1 MTVPPG
7 WQADRRTAFKVIVCF
22 GLVSLFADMTY
33 EGAHSI
39 TGPVLTELGG
49 SVASVGIIAGFGE
62 MVAAS
67 LRYFSGK
74 LADRTRAYWP
84 IAIAGYAINIVV
96 VPAIALVGS
105 WQAAALL
112 IVAERTGKAL
122 RGPARDVLLSQ
133 STAVVGHGFGFG
145 LHAAMD
151 QAGAVLGP
159 LVVAAVVA
167 REQRFAPAFLVL
179 GIPAVLAV
187 VAMLVARKVSPAM
200 PAPPASSPAQA
211 IPALFKPYV
220 IAAGLLAFGFL
231 DFPVLAAHWEQ
242 TGLFAPQ
249 TIPLLYAAAMGMV
262 GASAFICGR
271 LFDVYGIRV
280 LAVGIAFSILMLP
293 LGMLFGQAGAIASVA
308 CWGIGLGVQDATLRA
323 GIAGVVSMHKRG
335 TAFGAFHGVYGVAWF
350 LGSALMGQLYDV
362 SLIALVLLGV
372 VPQVIAAVMF
382 HRLSG
387 AIAAARQA

>member
-1 MTVPPG
+1 MIPSPTG
-7 WQADRRTAFKVIVCF
+7 RADHRTAVKVIVCF

-39 TGPVLTELGG
+39 TGPALTELGG
-49 SVASVGIIAGFGE
+49 SVAGVGIIAGFGE

-67 LRYFSGK
+67 LRYFSGR

-105 WQAAALL
+105 WQAAAVL
-112 IVAERTGKAL
+112 IIAERTGKAL

-133 STAVVGHGFGFG
+133 STSVVGHGFGFG

-151 QAGAVLGP
+151 QTGAVLGP

-167 REQRFAPAFLVL
+167 REQQFAPAFLVL

-187 VAMLVARKVSPAM
+187 VAILFARKVSPPL
-200 PAPPASSPAQA
+200 PAPASAAPQEL
-211 IPALFKPYV
+211 PALFRTYV
-220 IAAGLLAFGFL
+220 IAAGFLAFGVL
-231 DFPVLAAHWEQ
+231 DFPVLAAHWEK
-242 TGLFAPQ
+242 TGVFAPQ
-249 TIPLLYAAAMGMV
+249 TIPLLYAGAMGMV

-271 LFDVYGIRV
+271 LFDAYGMRV
-280 LAVGIAFSILMLP
+280 LTAGIAFSVVMLP
-293 LGMLFGQAGAIASVA
+293 LGILFGQTGAIASVA
-308 CWGIGLGVQDATLRA
+308 CWGVGLGVQDATLRA
-323 GIAGVVSMHKRG
+323 GIAQVVSMNKRG
-335 TAFGAFHGVYGVAWF
+335 TAFGAFNGVYGVAWF

-362 SLIALVLLGV
+362 SLIALVALGV
-372 VPQVIAAVMF
+372 VPQLVAAVMF

-387 AIAAARQA
+387 AIAAARHA